1 MADAF
6 RLVGQASALHACICN
21 ELPIEASE
29 AEKTA
34 ITFLCA
40 SSDACHLEGAASFT
54 NDTMCHKF
62 VDLFCKLMNRSE
74 DDCAGISFAAASD
87 FIKKTFSEA
96 EKAKIHSRI
105 AAKHKKAKQAEKA
118 AEKAVA
124 DAAKHLAEA
133 EAKERAT
140 MAHEEPTHPAH
151 TQETQHAQEESKGYV
166 PATMDGEH
174 DVQ

>member
-1 MADAF
+1 
-6 RLVGQASALHACICN
+6 VGQASALHSCICN
-21 ELPIEASE
+21 ELPIEATE

-40 SSDACHLEGAASFT
+40 SSDACHLEGAATFT
-54 NDTMCHKF
+54 NDSMCHKF

-74 DDCAGISFAAASD
+74 DDCAGISFAAAHD
-87 FIKKTFSEA
+87 FIQKTFSDA

-118 AEKAVA
+118 AEKAAA

-133 EAKERAT
+133 EEKERAT
-140 MAHEEPTHPAH
+140 MATEEPTRTAH
-151 TQETQHAQEESKGYV
+151 TQEAHHAEEETKGYV
-166 PATMDGEH
+166 PATMEGEH